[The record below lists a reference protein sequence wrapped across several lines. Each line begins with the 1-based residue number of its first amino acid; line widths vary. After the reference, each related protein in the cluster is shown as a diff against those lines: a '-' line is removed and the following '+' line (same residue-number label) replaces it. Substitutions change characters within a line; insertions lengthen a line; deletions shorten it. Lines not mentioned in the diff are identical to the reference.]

1 MKTKD
6 KIRIAAIAQSML
18 MTLRRCLWLGKIAK
32 VNRNGFSWELDLSE
46 GIDFSLWVTGVFER
60 TTMEAYSAW
69 IRDGAVVLDVGANIG
84 AHTLPL
90 ARLAGA
96 SGKVFAFEPTI
107 FAYEKL
113 KKNISLNPRLAKR
126 ITCIQAMLTDSTG
139 LNEAPTRLYS
149 SWPLTK
155 ESELHRLHGG
165 KLMEI
170 GKARVTT
177 LDQLLDELE
186 VGKVDFIK
194 VDIDGYESRMFQGA
208 ENTLKRWK
216 PIILM
221 ELAPYVLKEA
231 STSAEELIKIVENY
245 GYSFYLLDG
254 KTPLFS
260 GPKTID
266 ERVPIGASINIL
278 AIPK

>member
-1 MKTKD
+1 MITMRR
-6 KIRIAAIAQSML
+6 RI
-18 MTLRRCLWLGKIAK
+18 WLGKVAK
-32 VNRNGFSWELDLSE
+32 VNRNGFNWELDLSE
-46 GIDFSLWVTGVFER
+46 GIDFSLWVTGIFER
-60 TTMEAYSAW
+60 TTLEAYSAW

-113 KKNISLNPRLAKR
+113 KKNISLNQQLAKR
-126 ITCIQAMLTDSTG
+126 ITCIQAMLTDSEG
-139 LNEAPTRLYS
+139 LNEAPTRLYA
-149 SWPLTK
+149 SWPLTQ

-165 KLMEI
+165 KLKEI
-170 GKARVTT
+170 GTARVTT

-186 VGKVDFIK
+186 VGKIDFIK
-194 VDIDGYESRMFQGA
+194 VDIDGYESRMFRGA

-231 STSAEELIKIVENY
+231 STSAEELIKIVANY

-254 KTPLFS
+254 KTQLFS
-260 GPKTID
+260 RSKTID
-266 ERVPIGASINIL
+266 ELVPIGASINIL